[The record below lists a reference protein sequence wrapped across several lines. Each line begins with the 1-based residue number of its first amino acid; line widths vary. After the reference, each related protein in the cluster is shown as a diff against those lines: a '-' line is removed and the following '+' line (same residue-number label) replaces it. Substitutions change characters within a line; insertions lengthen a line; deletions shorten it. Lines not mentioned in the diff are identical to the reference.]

1 MHPLIRQAGTWQSLT
16 HHRSVLQAT
25 GDANYLNDANDFYQ
39 LHIYNEGTEDALV
52 IFNWAS
58 YFWALNVLMAQ
69 TTDENTFHE
78 ATQGFLQKWV
88 CAIDGV
94 SSQPWPLAR
103 PTPVQMAAPGVTS
116 GAAA

>member
-1 MHPLIRQAGTWQSLT
+1 MLT

-69 TTDENTFHE
+69 TTDEDTFHE

-94 SSQPWPLAR
+94 SPAPQSQPLAKPR
-103 PTPVQMAAPGVTS
+103 PVQMAAPGVAAE
-116 GAAA
+116 AAA